1 MNELR
6 CKRCGVHIH
15 AEDVHADLGIA
26 KCRACHA
33 VMDLLAREPAE
44 RSPEKPVGRADIAIP
59 KRFTVEQQGSTLSIE
74 WRWFTLTA
82 IFLIF
87 FCCFWDGFL
96 VLWYGIAL
104 SSGEAPLM
112 ALLFPL
118 IHVTVGAG
126 LSWYTLALLLNHTR
140 LEVGSGMLRVR
151 HAPLPWP
158 GNRELP
164 ATSIEQLYCV
174 EVVHRGKNGTSY
186 TYNLMAALRA
196 GGKPLKLI
204 GRMERPEQ
212 ALFLEQRIE
221 SFLGMED
228 RPVPGELRKDA
239 SAP

>member
-6 CKRCGVHIH
+6 CKRCSLNIH

-33 VMDLLAREPAE
+33 VMDLLSREPAGGPPE
-44 RSPEKPVGRADIAIP
+44 RPASRAEVAIP
-59 KRFTVEQQGSTLSIE
+59 KRFKVEQQGSTLSIE
-74 WRWFTLTA
+74 WRWFTLAA

-96 VLWYGIAL
+96 VLWYGL
-104 SSGEAPLM
+104 SFSSGEAPAM
-112 ALLFPL
+112 MLLFPL
-118 IHVTVGAG
+118 IHVAIGAG
-126 LSWYTLALLLNHTR
+126 LSWYTLALLINRTR

-151 HAPLPWP
+151 HSPLPWP
-158 GNRELP
+158 GNRELS

-186 TYNLMAALRA
+186 TYDLMAVLRT
-196 GGKPLKLI
+196 GTKPLKLI
-204 GRMERPEQ
+204 GRLEKPEQ

-221 SFLGMED
+221 SFLGIED
-228 RPVPGELRKDA
+228 RPVSGELRKGA
-239 SAP
+239 